1 MHDVA
6 VVGVGMMGA
15 AALRYLAEAGV
26 DVVGVGPAEP
36 ADRAAHTGVFASHY
50 DQGRIT
56 RVLDPEP
63 VWGELGARAI
73 AAYADIE
80 ARSGVRFHHPVGCL
94 RVSDDTSDPGCTL
107 TTVEAWG
114 RERDVAFDAL
124 DAAGLRARFPFLRFG
139 DQARGLAERGAAGY
153 INPRA
158 LVQAQLTLA
167 GAAGAPVVRAEVSD
181 ISRDGNGF
189 VVSGPFDAIY
199 ARHVLVAT
207 GAWGNDLLPL
217 RLALKPR
224 AVAVV
229 LAEVDAVEAA
239 RLGEMPSV
247 IYRFPDD
254 PALASIY
261 ALPPI
266 PYPDGKTYVKI
277 GGTLREPRWLGTRD
291 ELNAWFHGHGNPVET
306 GAAEAVLRRMV
317 PGLRALSVQ
326 TVACAYTQSGT
337 GHPFVDEPAPGLFVA
352 LGGCGAAAKSCD
364 AIGRLAAD
372 LLRGVDDPLHAMCRA
387 TGESTAA

>member
-114 RERDVAFDAL
+114 RERDVVFDAL
-124 DAAGLRARFPFLRFG
+124 DAAALGERFPFLRFG
-139 DQARGLAERGAAGY
+139 DAARGLDERGAAGY

-167 GAAGAPVVRAEVSD
+167 TAAGAPVVRAEVEQVQRVGGAFA
-181 ISRDGNGF
+181 IDGA
-189 VVSGPFDAIY
+189 FDTLQ
-199 ARHVLVAT
+199 ARRVLVAT
-207 GAWGNDLLPL
+207 GAWGNDLLPQRLDL
-217 RLALKPR
+217 RPR

-229 LAEVDAVEAA
+229 LAEVDAEEAMRLA
-239 RLGEMPSV
+239 RMPSI

-254 PALASIY
+254 PVLASIY

-266 PYPDGKTYVKI
+266 AYPDGNTYVKI
-277 GGTLREPRWLGTRD
+277 GGTLREPLWLHSRE
-291 ELNAWFHGHGNPVET
+291 ELEAWFHGRGNLVET
-306 GAAEAVLRRMV
+306 GAAETVLRRMV

-326 TVACAYTQSGT
+326 TVPCAYTQSGT

-352 LGGCGAAAKSCD
+352 LGGCGAAAKSSD

-372 LLRGVDDPLHAMCRA
+372 LLRGVDDPLHALCRA